1 MRTLKFGFL
10 ALSTAVATAC
20 ALSTAPLWS
29 WHTPDLQSL
38 GVTEV
43 LEMQNGNVLHAFE
56 QHWLD
61 RFYFNE
67 FDTHGTLQRSVSADG
82 FINANLQ
89 GFAEK
94 DGYVYGEREGAALDL
109 QRLNLADGTTET
121 ILLPLPFA
129 DDSSFNLSYLKTVG
143 SSVWASGIVTRDVN
157 GVATSHLLLWRIDGV
172 IAELVHVLDDVRG
185 VDIFTEVFADGSVI
199 LPVKYSNA
207 YVAATGFSQGIM
219 RIDMEGKLQLVSQI
233 KTGDALVKA
242 TDTGFYT
249 LKGPE
254 NNLIE
259 YATWSGDAS
268 QVWQF
273 SVAFQ
278 NGPPQLLAHA
288 GDKITVKNF
297 SRLYGASTSA
307 GQTWSKILYEKTVV
321 DPVYNYTETS
331 NTGNS
336 LWLGE
341 GKAMVRRERF
351 TVRPAG
357 VLIGEFAKITATHTE
372 LYEVYDIDGNLIKT
386 FSDAPYERVVD
397 APGCHNFD
405 CGSEQSPDSAGI
417 CFSWYASPLA
427 DNRFAVSNVH
437 CTGDFSGANPGV
449 SVFKY

>member
-1 MRTLKFGFL
+1 MRSLKFGFL

-20 ALSTAPLWS
+20 ALSTAPLWT

-43 LEMQNGNVLHAFE
+43 LRLQNGNVLHAFE

-67 FDTHGTLQRSVSADG
+67 FDANGNLQRSLSADG
-82 FINANLQ
+82 FINASLQ
-89 GFAEK
+89 AFAESN
-94 DGYVYGEREGAALDL
+94 GYVYGQREGAALDL
-109 QRLNLADGTTET
+109 QRLNLADGTTEA
-121 ILLPLPFA
+121 ILLPVPFA
-129 DDSSFNLSYLKTVG
+129 EYTSTRLSYLKAAGNSIWV
-143 SSVWASGIVTRDVN
+143 SGIVNRDVD
-157 GVATSHLLLWRIDGV
+157 GVASSHSLIWRIDGV
-172 IAELVHVLDDVRG
+172 TAELVHVLDDVRS
-185 VDIFTEVFADGSVI
+185 VDIFSDVFADGSVI
-199 LPVKYSNA
+199 FPAKYSNA
-207 YVAATGFSQGIM
+207 YIAATGFAQGIM
-219 RIDMEGKLQLVSQI
+219 RIDAEGKLQLMAQI
-233 KTGDALVKA
+233 NTGDALVKA
-242 TDTGFYT
+242 TDTGYYT
-249 LKGPE
+249 LKGPD
-254 NNLIE
+254 NNMIE
-259 YATWSGDAS
+259 YAPWSGDAS
-268 QVWQF
+268 QTWQF

-278 NGPPQLLAHA
+278 NGPPLVLAHV
-288 GDKITVKNF
+288 GDKLMVKNF

-307 GQTWSKILYEKTVV
+307 GQTWSKILYEKSVV

-331 NTGNS
+331 DTSIS

-341 GKAMVRRERF
+341 GKGMVGRERF

-372 LYEVYDIDGNLIKT
+372 LYEVYDIDGNLVKT
-386 FSDAPYERVVD
+386 FSEAPYKRVVD

-417 CFSWYASPLA
+417 CISWYASPLA